1 MIKYI
6 VNTQINIKS
15 KKLEDINPLTNDCT
29 LSKPK
34 KEKPEQKSE
43 IWYPKKRKLYGKWIS
58 HDKFELDINKC
69 KNSLI
74 KQYPELLE
82 KISNFSNNA
91 PKFLS
96 HVIMLVKNE
105 VAIFGQ
111 KTINQSII
119 NSENYQLNYLDY
131 EKFIKVLT
139 KEFNDRNMCKK
150 LEELFIE
157 FQAKNEGDLEDHNK
171 MVIRYIR
178 NNKTNE
184 LFANE
189 YLDKTFYE
197 LFNLFIEK
205 RLDDYIKEKKDELDL
220 ILKNQNNNLNK
231 NLIKDKNESFIYI
244 IKFICENYK
253 EYFDLIDERKN
264 RVKLKKIKK

>member
-1 MIKYI
+1 MQNVNYESFCDKKLSEKISNELGETQSDNNLNIKRIKKPFKRKIIKILSKIPKSKKTKKKMKNLKKDSNSSSYNVLNRQDDHCNLNVITYI
-6 VNTQINIKS
+6 GNTQINIKT

-34 KEKPEQKSE
+34 KEKPEPKSE

-119 NSENYQLNYLDY
+119 NSENYQYVY
-131 EKFIKVLT
+131 EY
-139 KEFNDRNMCKK
+139 K
-150 LEELFIE
+150 LF
-157 FQAKNEGDLEDHNK
+157 
-171 MVIRYIR
+171 
-178 NNKTNE
+178 
-184 LFANE
+184 
-189 YLDKTFYE
+189 
-197 LFNLFIEK
+197 
-205 RLDDYIKEKKDELDL
+205 RL
-220 ILKNQNNNLNK
+220 
-231 NLIKDKNESFIYI
+231 
-244 IKFICENYK
+244 
-253 EYFDLIDERKN
+253 
-264 RVKLKKIKK
+264 